1 MLAVAIEDLK
11 VCLGNLNQPLGKNI
25 IWFKPSA
32 QKGETDKQMASI
44 LYYQY

>member
-1 MLAVAIEDLK
+1 MFAVTIKDLE
-11 VCLGNLNQPLGKNI
+11 VCLGNLNLLLEKNT

-32 QKGETDKQMASI
+32 QKKKTDKQTTSA